1 MRTQRQDKTTP
12 EFPMQAVNLRAT
24 IQYQAPAGT
33 SVQAALDTF
42 RSPQWV
48 GYMLRHIVPF
58 LKASTGAKLH
68 VLEDLPRHAHC
79 DADCVICMAAMD
91 DGAIEL
97 PCGHLFHTT
106 CIDAWLR
113 LRNTCPTCR
122 YQFEKQVSG
131 TYAIRSINTAL
142 CLGDTVSGDDLLA
155 APVAAGPLSAVVH
168 VAMVPASALP
178 PMERYPCVMNA
189 AIVRGTLKPRAA
201 PKRSRPSPSSPVAKH
216 PKLC

>member
-1 MRTQRQDKTTP
+1 
-12 EFPMQAVNLRAT
+12 MQAVNLRAT
-24 IQYQAPAGT
+24 IQYKPPANT
-33 SVQAALDTF
+33 TVQEALDTF

-58 LKASTGAKLH
+58 LKASSGAKLH
-68 VLEDLPRHAHC
+68 VLADLPKLARC
-79 DADCVICMAAMD
+79 DSDCVICMGAMD

-97 PCGHLFHTT
+97 PCGHHFHTN

-142 CLGDTVSGDDLLA
+142 CLDGVRSADVDDVLSRSLDGSA
-155 APVAAGPLSAVVH
+155 LSAIVH
-168 VAMVPASALP
+168 VTMVPAATLP

-189 AIVRGTLKPRAA
+189 AIVRGPA
-201 PKRSRPSPSSPVAKH
+201 PTPNAVRSPTAKRSRPHEATPPVPKH
-216 PKLC
+216 TKLC